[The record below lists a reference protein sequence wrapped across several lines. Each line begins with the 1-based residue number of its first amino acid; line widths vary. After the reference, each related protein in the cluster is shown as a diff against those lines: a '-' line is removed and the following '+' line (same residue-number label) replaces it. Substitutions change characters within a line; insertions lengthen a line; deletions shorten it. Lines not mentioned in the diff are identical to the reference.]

1 MLPPKLL
8 EAQENRLSVCFNL
21 LGVFVSICWC
31 VWISSLALYG
41 EAYYQ
46 GSLNFGN
53 FVQFGQNY
61 SLIFKRF
68 VLWSY
73 NNSND
78 LVDCR

>member
-46 GSLNFGN
+46 GSL
-53 FVQFGQNY
+53 
-61 SLIFKRF
+61 I
-68 VLWSY
+68 
-73 NNSND
+73 
-78 LVDCR
+78 LVILFNLVKITS